1 MRTKRAREKIVAMLR
16 DMGPLTT
23 TAVFNELNSWPV
35 GKYALRHGSQ
45 MAQINNVLG
54 KCPEFVKLI
63 DSKNVPVEH
72 RVKVQGVNGYE
83 YAACLWGLSA
93 EN

>member
-23 TAVFNELNSWPV
+23 TKIYNELNKWPV

-54 KCPEFVKLI
+54 KSPEFVKLTC
-63 DSKNVPVEH
+63 SKNDPADQ
-72 RVKVQGVNGYE
+72 RAKVQGIAST
-83 YAACLWGLSA
+83 YAACVWDLDVEA
-93 EN
+93 